1 MEKIM
6 EENQKS
12 SLFTE
17 LTDSEAE
24 SLSGGKFWRTFGR
37 VATGI
42 GAAVFTGAAAVAAVT
57 GVGLP
62 LAVPLAS
69 WGVAMAGAAI
79 ADNNGGL

>member
-1 MEKIM
+1 M

-17 LTDSEAE
+17 LTDSQAE
-24 SLSGGKFWRTFGR
+24 SLSGGRKFWRTFGR